1 ALPLGLFYPRK
12 WKAVLTGLGWTVV
25 LLLMPLLVISPE
37 ALMDQY
43 RQWMDLL
50 ARDHAGNVG
59 FSVMGFLKAW
69 FSWEPGG
76 TWITLTGIGLLLLPW
91 LRFPAYREAHFRRLA
106 LVSVLLWVVIF
117 NHMAESPT
125 FVIAMAGIAIWYVSS
140 PRE

>member
-1 ALPLGLFYPRK
+1 
-12 WKAVLTGLGWTVV
+12 
-25 LLLMPLLVISPE
+25 
-37 ALMDQY
+37 
-43 RQWMDLL
+43 
-50 ARDHAGNVG
+50 

-125 FVIAMAGIAIWYVSS
+125 FVIAMAVIAIWYVSS
-140 PRE
+140 PREIWRMILLVVAFVLIT